1 MDVSLIE
8 AAQLVKRSPR
18 QMQRWIDSGR
28 VAATKDTSGYWRID
42 VAALGKVAP
51 LDRAMLARLE
61 EEHGL
66 SIAVLSARLEQESA
80 RVERLERELAAL
92 RETKAAHMPSTTAP
106 RGQETALPAKAI
118 PLHHPNEQEAL
129 QSAANALVLKNG
141 LPVGSI
147 AFLRFADAH
156 GIPRGTASSAQQA
169 GFITCTDI
177 DKGARDGRLS
187 HWVTPDDRANIIAHW
202 RITRQGEKLYQC
214 EIPDCPCHES

>member
-1 MDVSLIE
+1 MDVSLSE

-28 VAATKDTSGYWRID
+28 VAATKDASGYWRVD

-51 LDRAMLARLE
+51 LDREMLATLE
-61 EEHGL
+61 QERGL
-66 SIAVLSARLEQESA
+66 SVAVLSARLE
-80 RVERLERELAAL
+80 RLEAELAEL
-92 RETKAAHMPSTTAP
+92 RETKAAPMPIVGPP
-106 RGQETALPAKAI
+106 RRQETALPSKVI
-118 PLHHPNEQEAL
+118 PEYHPNTPESL
-129 QSAANALVLKNG
+129 QSVARVLENG

-169 GFITCTDI
+169 GFIRCTDL

-214 EIPDCPCHES
+214 AILDCPCHES

>member
-1 MDVSLIE
+1 MDVSLTE

-28 VAATKDTSGYWRID
+28 VAATKDASGYWRID
-42 VAALGKVAP
+42 VAALGKIAP

-80 RVERLERELAAL
+80 RVARLEQELAEL
-92 RETKAAHMPSTTAP
+92 RETKDAPIPHRTAP
-106 RGQETALPAKAI
+106 RRQETVLPSKVI
-118 PLHHPNEQEAL
+118 PEYHPNEPEPL
-129 QSAANALVLKNG
+129 QSVARVLDNG

-147 AFLRFADAH
+147 GFLRFADAH
-156 GIPRGTASSAQQA
+156 GVPRGTASSAQQA

-177 DKGARDGRLS
+177 DAGAIDGRLT

-202 RITRQGEKLYQC
+202 RITRQGQELHQC
-214 EIPDCPCHES
+214 QVLDCPCHES